1 MPEWQRTVLRLRN
14 YQKNSD
20 DNSSPATL
28 SEGVGM
34 AVKQRISGKV
44 ICVELFAVIRREFI
58 YISYYFYVQ
67 LRQIAFY
74 WILGMVIGSLVSVF
88 AKDAIHNC
96 FGRIRDKKWGIF
108 GVIPASLLGIASP
121 LCMYGTIP
129 IAASFSRHGMRH
141 DWLAAFM
148 MSSVLLNPQ
157 LLFYSTAL
165 GGTAMAVRLFSCT
178 LCGIFAGLAVHFAY
192 GKKMFFDFAGFEP
205 RASHDTDPNLVI
217 RFLKNLGRNVRA
229 TALYFLIGVLLSAL
243 FQRYV
248 PADGFA
254 ELFGKRNEG
263 FGVLMAA
270 TIGVPLYACGGG
282 TIPLL
287 RQWLVSGMS
296 MGSAAAFMI
305 TGPATKITNLGAL
318 KIVLGARRF
327 VLYLVFVMV
336 FSLVTGLI
344 TNTIV

>member
-1 MPEWQRTVLRLRN
+1 MIDILQREIV
-14 YQKNSD
+14 
-20 DNSSPATL
+20 
-28 SEGVGM
+28 
-34 AVKQRISGKV
+34 
-44 ICVELFAVIRREFI
+44 
-58 YISYYFYVQ
+58 YISYYFMVQ
-67 LRQIAFY
+67 LRQIAAY
-74 WILGMVIGSLVSVF
+74 WILGMVVGSLVSVF
-88 AKDAIHNC
+88 AKDAIHGC
-96 FGRIRDKKWGIF
+96 FERLRDKRWGVW

-157 LLFYSTAL
+157 LIFYSTAL
-165 GGTAMAVRLFSCT
+165 GSTALAVRLISCT
-178 LCGIFAGLAVHFAY
+178 ICGMAAGLLVHICY
-192 GKKMFFDFAGFEP
+192 GKEPFFDFNGFEP
-205 RASHDTDPNLVI
+205 RASHDTDPNPVL

-229 TALYFLIGVLLSAL
+229 TGLYFLLGVLLSAL

-248 PADGFA
+248 PADRFA
-254 ELFGKRNEG
+254 ELFGKSNEG

-287 RQWLVSGMS
+287 QQWLVSGMS

-318 KIVLGARRF
+318 KIVLGIKRF
-327 VLYLVFVMV
+327 VLYIAFVMA
-336 FSLVTGLI
+336 FSLITGLL
-344 TNTIV
+344 TNLIV

>member
-1 MPEWQRTVLRLRN
+1 MGLIGIL
-14 YQKNSD
+14 
-20 DNSSPATL
+20 
-28 SEGVGM
+28 
-34 AVKQRISGKV
+34 
-44 ICVELFAVIRREFI
+44 RREFV
-58 YISYYFYVQ
+58 YINYYFMVQ
-67 LRQIAFY
+67 LRQIVFY
-74 WILGMVIGSLVSVF
+74 WILGMVIGSFVSVF
-88 AKDAIHNC
+88 AKDAIHDC
-96 FGRIRDKKWGIF
+96 FERIKDKKWGVF
-108 GVIPASLLGIASP
+108 GVIPACLLGIASP

-165 GGTAMAVRLFSCT
+165 GGTATTVRLVSCI
-178 LCGIFAGLAVHFAY
+178 LCGTAAGLAVHFAY
-192 GKKMFFDFAGFEP
+192 GETPFFNFAGFEP
-205 RASHDTDPNLVI
+205 RASHDTDPNLLM
-217 RFLKNLGRNVRA
+217 RFLKNLGRNIRA
-229 TALYFLIGVLLSAL
+229 TALWFLTGVLLSAL

-254 ELFGKRNEG
+254 ELFGKGNEG
-263 FGVLMAA
+263 VGVLMAA

-287 RQWLVSGMS
+287 QQWLASGMS

-318 KIVLGARRF
+318 KIVLGVRRF
-327 VLYLVFVMV
+327 ALYVAFVMI
-336 FSLVTGLI
+336 FSLVTGAV
-344 TNTIV
+344 TNMFL